1 MLYFFSF
8 PVSLPH
14 FLGASDHLLNNL
26 HLNPCRVICLWCLWG
41 SLARTEAQAVGGTQ
55 VGRAG
60 WGEGLESLPLV
71 TVLPQD
77 LLPVGS

>member
-8 PVSLPH
+8 PVSLPR
-14 FLGASDHLLNNL
+14 FLGVSDHLLNSL
-26 HLNPCRVICLWCLWG
+26 HLNPGRVICLWG
-41 SLARTEAQAVGGTQ
+41 TLAKTEAQAVGGTQ
-55 VGRAG
+55 VGRVG
-60 WGEGLESLPLV
+60 WGEGLESLPSV